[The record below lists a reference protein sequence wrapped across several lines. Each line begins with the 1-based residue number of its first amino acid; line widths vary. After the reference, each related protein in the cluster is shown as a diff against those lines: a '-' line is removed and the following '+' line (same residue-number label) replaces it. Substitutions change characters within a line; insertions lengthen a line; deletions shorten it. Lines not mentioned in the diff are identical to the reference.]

1 MAKVDAIV
9 AKDKEWRAVLVEMEM
24 AKKEKNA
31 FDKAVGQAKKNKDEA
46 AAAEAME
53 KSKACGPRVAAAQE
67 KEVAVKAELE
77 TMLRCMGNILDSS
90 VPDNDDE
97 DDPVLS
103 DPKHPE
109 TNIYRMNGDC
119 TTSKKYNHVD
129 LMRMLDMM
137 DVERGT
143 KVAGGRGY
151 FLKGDGASPSKTTF
165 HAVWRLF
172 VDLPLLG
179 QACFSTRPSS
189 SSRWPT

>member
-1 MAKVDAIV
+1 MNDEIQS
-9 AKDKEWRAVLVEMEM
+9 
-24 AKKEKNA
+24 
-31 FDKAVGQAKKNKDEA
+31 FDE
-46 AAAEAME
+46 
-53 KSKACGPRVAAAQE
+53 S
-67 KEVAVKAELE
+67 ELE

-172 VDLPLLG
+172 VDLPLLW
-179 QACFSTRPSS
+179 QACFSIRPSS